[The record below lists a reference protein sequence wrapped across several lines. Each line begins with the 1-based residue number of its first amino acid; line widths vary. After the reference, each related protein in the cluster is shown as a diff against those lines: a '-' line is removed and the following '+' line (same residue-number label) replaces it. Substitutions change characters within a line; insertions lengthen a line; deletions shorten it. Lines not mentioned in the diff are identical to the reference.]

1 MKRFY
6 VITVI
11 AIVVTTS
18 IATHLLAVG
27 ALSPTTPIS
36 GAPSLARVMLDW
48 LWRCLDYCIG
58 LAREYR
64 EHRQAAIALRYL
76 DERMLKDIGLY
87 RDGSPYDLRLPETT
101 TLRR

>member
-6 VITVI
+6 VITII

-27 ALSPTTPIS
+27 ALSPTTPIT

-48 LWRCLDYCIG
+48 FWRYLDYCIS
-58 LAREYR
+58 AVREYR
-64 EHRQAAIALRYL
+64 EYRQAAIAMRYL

-87 RDGSPYDLRLPETT
+87 RDGSVYDLRLPETT